1 MAKLTSTDIYGSLY
15 VQGVTALDS
24 TLSATQFTSTIAT
37 GTAPLIVAS
46 TTLVTNL
53 NADLLDGQQG
63 TYYLDY
69 NNFTNTPTSLKNP
82 NALTIAGGLSLSSG
96 TTYDGSAAVTLSHAD
111 TSSASS
117 LTALTGANVV
127 SDIDVDAYGHVT
139 AMATRTMTLAD
150 LGYTGSPTADN
161 YGSWTLQALNA
172 AGTSLGSSAITSG
185 DIAQFQAG
193 TNVTL
198 AWADDKI
205 TISSANTTYSAG
217 TGLSLS
223 GTTFN
228 HSNAVTAGTAS
239 GSSGAVNFGGTVTI
253 PSITYDA
260 QGHITSKGSTTIT
273 LPTPDYT
280 VDTDSY
286 ISSATFAT
294 DTGILSLTRTGD
306 VTGTVTVDLDGRY
319 LLADSFVNNYITGY
333 TWNNGTTT
341 GPTATITRNG
351 LSNLSVSAFP
361 SASATTSGVVTTGT
375 QIFAGQKTFSN
386 KVIFNDDIQVLGTVI
401 TNNVETV
408 STTNGIVFEGTVA
421 DEFEGTLLAGA
432 LTSDRTYT
440 LPNASGTIAL
450 TGNIGNAT
458 ITIAAG
464 GGLTTG
470 GAFTTNQS
478 SNETITIDHADTS
491 TQASVDNSGYTY
503 IQDVTLDGYGH
514 VTGLASATWTHP
526 DTSTVGNLSSD
537 NSGYTYIQDIAFTFD
552 GAGHVTA
559 ASVGTATW
567 THPDTST
574 QASSNN
580 SGRTYIQ
587 DVLLDD
593 YGHVTGLT
601 TATETVVDTNT
612 LNTAG
617 STNSDSKLYLVGATS
632 QTTSSVTYSDSEVY
646 TTNGT
651 LTTKE
656 VQVGGTAATMKYDST
671 SKSVKFV
678 FA

>member
-15 VQGVTALDS
+15 IQGATASES

-63 TYYLDY
+63 THYLDY
-69 NNFTNTPTSLKNP
+69 NNFTNIPTSLKNP

-139 AMATRTMTLAD
+139 TMATRTMTLAD
-150 LGYTGSPTADN
+150 LGYTGSTTADN
-161 YGSWTLQALNA
+161 YSSWTLQALNN

-239 GSSGAVNFGGTVTI
+239 GSSGTVNFGGTVTI

-260 QGHITSKGSTTIT
+260 QGHITSKGTTTIT
-273 LPTPDYT
+273 LPTPTYT

-306 VTGTVTVDLDGRY
+306 VPGTVTVDLDGRY
-319 LLADSFVNNYITGY
+319 LLSSSFVNNYITGY
-333 TWNNGTTT
+333 T
-341 GPTATITRNG
+341 
-351 LSNLSVSAFP
+351 
-361 SASATTSGVVTTGT
+361 
-375 QIFAGQKTFSN
+375 
-386 KVIFNDDIQVLGTVI
+386 
-401 TNNVETV
+401 
-408 STTNGIVFEGTVA
+408 
-421 DEFEGTLLAGA
+421 
-432 LTSDRTYT
+432 
-440 LPNASGTIAL
+440 
-450 TGNIGNAT
+450 
-458 ITIAAG
+458 
-464 GGLTTG
+464 
-470 GAFTTNQS
+470 
-478 SNETITIDHADTS
+478 
-491 TQASVDNSGYTY
+491 
-503 IQDVTLDGYGH
+503 
-514 VTGLASATWTHP
+514 
-526 DTSTVGNLSSD
+526 
-537 NSGYTYIQDIAFTFD
+537 
-552 GAGHVTA
+552 
-559 ASVGTATW
+559 
-567 THPDTST
+567 
-574 QASSNN
+574 
-580 SGRTYIQ
+580 
-587 DVLLDD
+587 
-593 YGHVTGLT
+593 
-601 TATETVVDTNT
+601 
-612 LNTAG
+612 
-617 STNSDSKLYLVGATS
+617 
-632 QTTSSVTYSDSEVY
+632 
-646 TTNGT
+646 
-651 LTTKE
+651 
-656 VQVGGTAATMKYDST
+656 
-671 SKSVKFV
+671 
-678 FA
+678 